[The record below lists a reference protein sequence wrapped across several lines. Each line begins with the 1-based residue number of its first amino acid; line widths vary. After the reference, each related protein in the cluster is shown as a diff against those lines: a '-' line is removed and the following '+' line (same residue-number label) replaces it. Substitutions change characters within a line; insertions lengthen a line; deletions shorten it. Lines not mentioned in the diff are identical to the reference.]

1 MIPLTSMTHGNIV
14 FKTPVMY
21 AETGKLQNNHDKTLM
36 HKSLCLEKVA
46 AVGFEPTPPKGLVP

>member
-1 MIPLTSMTHGNIV
+1 MTHGNIV
-14 FKTPVMY
+14 FKTAVMY